1 MADPVGA
8 YLIRQLQANDVRD
21 AFDSG
26 DIDLNRFFLKFAGQ
40 NQFRHYIGTTYIA
53 VRDADILGYV
63 TVSPG
68 QISCDTLPKELAVKL
83 PAYPLP
89 VLRIARLAV
98 AKMAREQGVGKNLLK
113 AMFELAVEMKD
124 KMGCVGIMVDA
135 KVQAEAFYQS
145 LGFFRLDLLRGAS
158 LERPAP
164 IPLFLPIRKV
174 IQAIGPTWP

>member
-1 MADPVGA
+1 MADQVGA
-8 YLIRQLQANDVRD
+8 YLIRQLQTSDVRD

-53 VRDADILGYV
+53 VRDAEILGYV

-68 QISCDTLPKELAVKL
+68 QISCDTLPKELAAKL
-83 PAYPLP
+83 PDYPLP

-98 AKMAREQGVGKNLLK
+98 DKKARAQSVGTHLLK
-113 AMFELAVEMKD
+113 AMFELAVEMKS
-124 KMGCVGIMVDA
+124 KLGCVGVMVDA
-135 KVQAEAFYQS
+135 KAQAEAFYQS
-145 LGFFRLDLLRGAS
+145 LGFFRLDLVRGAS

-164 IPLFLPIRKV
+164 IPMFLPIRNV
-174 IQAIGPTWP
+174 VAAMAPQ